1 MADYVQ
7 VADAGAVRTLT
18 LARPAVH
25 NAFDDA
31 LIAELHAAVDAAGAS
46 ADVRVIILA
55 ALGPSFCAGADLA
68 WMQRMVGYSMDEN
81 LADARK
87 LADLLGAIRD
97 APKPVLARVHGPAY
111 GGGVG
116 LVAAC
121 DIAVA
126 VASATF
132 CLSEVKLGLVPAVI
146 APFLAEKVGIGPLRR
161 YALTAERF
169 DAAEAHHIGLV
180 HEVTAT
186 EAALDDCLAVLGRT
200 LCANGPQAL
209 FACKALLRAVAD
221 SSWDDLKQH
230 TTRTIAELRVAP
242 EGQEGLRAFL
252 EKRPPAWR
260 GE

>member
-1 MADYVQ
+1 MAGHVQ
-7 VADAGAVRTLT
+7 VAAAGPVRTLT

-31 LIAELHAAVDAAGAS
+31 LIAELHAAVDAAS
-46 ADVRVIILA
+46 TSTDVRVIILA
-55 ALGPSFCAGADLA
+55 AQGPSFCAGADLA
-68 WMQRMVGYSMDEN
+68 WMQRMVDYSMAEN
-81 LADARK
+81 LADAQK
-87 LADLLGAIRD
+87 LADLFGAIRS
-97 APKPVLARVHGPAY
+97 AAKPVLARVHGPAY

-132 CLSEVKLGLVPAVI
+132 CLSEVKLGLVPSVI
-146 APFLAEKVGIGPLRR
+146 APFLAEKTGVGPLRR

-169 DAAEAHHIGLV
+169 DAAEARRIGLV
-180 HEVTAT
+180 HEVAPT
-186 EAALDDCLAVLGRT
+186 EAALDDCVAVLCRT

-209 FACKALLRAVAD
+209 SACKTLLRTVAQ
-221 SSWDDLKQH
+221 STWDDLNQY
-230 TTRTIAELRVAP
+230 TTRLIAELRVAP

-252 EKRPPAWR
+252 GKRAPAWR
-260 GE
+260 RE